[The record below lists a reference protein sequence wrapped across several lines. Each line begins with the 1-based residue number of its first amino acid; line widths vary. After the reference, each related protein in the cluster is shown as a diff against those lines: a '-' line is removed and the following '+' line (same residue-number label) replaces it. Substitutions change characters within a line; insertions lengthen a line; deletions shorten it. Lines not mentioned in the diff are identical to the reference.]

1 MLKKILSITGRPGLF
16 EIVSQGKNAI
26 IVEDLASKRRFPALS
41 RDKIV
46 ALGDIAIYT
55 EHEEKPLAEVLEAV
69 YQYADGKPLE
79 VAPLVK
85 EKKLKEVF
93 GEMLPEFDRERV
105 HDSDI
110 KKLFTW
116 YNILVG
122 AGFTKF
128 VEEEEKEETEE
139 TPKED

>member
-26 IVEDLASKRRFPALS
+26 IVEDLGTKRRFPALS

-55 EHEEKPLAEVLEAV
+55 EHEEKPLAEVFEEV
-69 YQYADGKPLE
+69 YKYSGGKPVE
-79 VAPLVK
+79 IAPLVK

-93 GEMLPEFDRERV
+93 GEILPEFDRDRV

-110 KKLFTW
+110 KKLFSW
-116 YNILVG
+116 YNILLG

-128 VEEEEKEETEE
+128 VEEEKEETEE

>member
-16 EIVSQGKNAI
+16 EIISQGKNAI
-26 IVEDLASKRRFPALS
+26 IVEDLATKRRFPALS
-41 RDKIV
+41 RDKIIS
-46 ALGDIAIYT
+46 LGDIAMYT
-55 EHEEKPLAEVLEAV
+55 ESEEKPLGEVMEAV
-69 YQYADGKPLE
+69 YKHSDGKPVE
-79 VAPLVK
+79 VAEIAK

-93 GEMLPEFDRERV
+93 GEILPTFDRERV

-116 YNILVG
+116 YNILLA

-128 VEEEEKEETEE
+128 VDDEQN

>member
-1 MLKKILSITGRPGLF
+1 MLKKVLSITGRPGLF

-55 EHEEKPLAEVLEAV
+55 EHDEKPLAEVFEEV
-69 YQYADGKPLE
+69 YKHSDGKTVD
-79 VAPLVK
+79 VAAIVK

-93 GEMLPEFDRERV
+93 GEMLPDFDRERV

-128 VEEEEKEETEE
+128 VEEKEETED

>member
-26 IVEDLASKRRFPALS
+26 IVEDLTAKRRFPALS

-46 ALGDIAIYT
+46 SLGDIAIYT
-55 EHEEKPLAEVLEAV
+55 EHEEKPLGEVFDEV
-69 YQYADGKPLE
+69 YKYTGGKPVE
-79 VAPLVK
+79 VAEIVK

-116 YNILVG
+116 YNILLG

-128 VEEEEKEETEE
+128 VEEKKEAEEA
-139 TPKED
+139 PKED